1 MENKPTKYGCRW
13 TDEEREILIKHLS
26 KDKDIEDVIKEVS
39 IKLERSEGGVRFEIR
54 KHILTY
60 YMKGEEIDNIV
71 EIMCISLE
79 YIKNIIKKYLEKN
92 AEEDIKILERENN
105 LLKLRIENAKLQNEL
120 KTILSQCE

>member
-1 MENKPTKYGCRW
+1 
-13 TDEEREILIKHLS
+13 
-26 KDKDIEDVIKEVS
+26 
-39 IKLERSEGGVRFEIR
+39 
-54 KHILTY
+54 
-60 YMKGEEIDNIV
+60 
-71 EIMCISLE
+71 MCISLE